1 MVKVDW
7 LVSGG
12 THCSNGFLRVRTSS
26 PCRTWSAPNAPWV
39 ADSSATA
46 HVELEE
52 VEGIRSNS
60 AGDRTL
66 ANVPSPRGREDIV
79 VGVSTRCGPVGC
91 CHDRRPS
98 ALCEGSIPADCGC
111 FPLSYTHSETV
122 LATIHV
128 VHGRLASHFCY
139 IRRLS

>member
-12 THCSNGFLRVRTSS
+12 TRCSSGFLRARTIS
-26 PCRTWSAPNAPWV
+26 PCRTWSAPSTRWV
-39 ADSSATA
+39 AGSLVTA
-46 HVELEE
+46 HVESE

-60 AGDRTL
+60 AGDRTSV
-66 ANVPSPRGREDIV
+66 NVPSLRGCGGV
-79 VGVSTRCGPVGC
+79 VAGVSTRCGPMGC

-98 ALCEGSIPADCGC
+98 ALCEGCIPVGCGC
-111 FPLSYTHSETV
+111 FPSSYTHSETV

-128 VHGRLASHFCY
+128 VHGRLASHFCATFEG
-139 IRRLS
+139 